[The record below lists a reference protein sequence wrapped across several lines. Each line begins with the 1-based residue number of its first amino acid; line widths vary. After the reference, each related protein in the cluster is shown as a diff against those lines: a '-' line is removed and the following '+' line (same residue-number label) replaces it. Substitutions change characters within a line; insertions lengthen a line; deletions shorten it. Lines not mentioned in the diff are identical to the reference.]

1 MRYSGCDFWM
11 KKAAVETH
19 LLDKINRSGEGRN
32 GQRNATDN
40 TNERPWLDWM
50 MVEVP
55 RDGWGRLV
63 DGDAPR
69 GGQYWSCR
77 WCRRFDDKN
86 LRNNRVVQPPWH
98 HPWVTPPKTAAL
110 IHAKCSSPCISAGN
124 LRGNHYSLIN

>member
-1 MRYSGCDFWM
+1 MRCSGCDFWM

-32 GQRNATDN
+32 GQRNVTNN
-40 TNERPWLDWM
+40 TNKRPWLDWM

-77 WCRRFDDKN
+77 WCRRFDVQKWVSTRKN
-86 LRNNRVVQPPWH
+86 SKRVVSRIFCEIIKL
-98 HPWVTPPKTAAL
+98 TN
-110 IHAKCSSPCISAGN
+110 SSGSMVAREQGN
-124 LRGNHYSLIN
+124 TMVIFETR